1 MFEIIYV
8 IGIIPKSYRSGY
20 NIQGEPFEYLQHP
33 HLEKFYENISL
44 WVF

>member
-1 MFEIIYV
+1 MFEITYV
-8 IGIIPKSYRSGY
+8 GRMIPNSFRSGF

-44 WVF
+44 